1 MRQHRF
7 TIADDDADALFLLNR
22 MIEQMY
28 PQSSISMFSNA
39 EDALAHIRD
48 TGTDMLITNHGMGE
62 LTGTDLIRTLR
73 AQKVEIPI
81 IMVSGNQVNAI
92 VAPGVSAGIGGGSAT
107 LVVPVAPPL
116 LPTLPWSMRTPGFS
130 LCPARA
136 PVKQPCSITMPP
148 RRLHDQFV

>member
-48 TGTDMLITNHGMGE
+48 TGTDLLITNHGMGE
-62 LTGTDLIRTLR
+62 MSGTDLIRKLR

-81 IMVSGNQVNAI
+81 VMISGDPQVRKEAKE
-92 VAPGVSAGIGGGSAT
+92 AGAT
-107 LVVPVAPPL
+107 AFFEKSLDMRSIRDQIREL
-116 LPTLPWSMRTPGFS
+116 LP
-130 LCPARA
+130 
-136 PVKQPCSITMPP
+136 
-148 RRLHDQFV
+148 D

>member
-1 MRQHRF
+1 MKQHRF

-48 TGTDMLITNHGMGE
+48 TGTDILITNHGMGE

-81 IMVSGNQVNAI
+81 IMVSGNPEVRKEA
-92 VAPGVSAGIGGGSAT
+92 AEAGADAFVEKSLDMTSIRNQIQK
-107 LVVPVAPPL
+107 L
-116 LPTLPWSMRTPGFS
+116 LP
-130 LCPARA
+130 
-136 PVKQPCSITMPP
+136 
-148 RRLHDQFV
+148 D